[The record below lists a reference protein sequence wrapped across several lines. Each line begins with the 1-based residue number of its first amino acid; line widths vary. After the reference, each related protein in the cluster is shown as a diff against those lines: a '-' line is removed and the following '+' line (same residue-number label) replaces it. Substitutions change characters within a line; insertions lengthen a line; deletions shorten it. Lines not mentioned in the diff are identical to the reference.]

1 MLKNR
6 EDKYMDGVYEKIMS
20 IKGSDDYIE
29 IAKRWRYLSEN
40 IKKKPTDE
48 PIILPDM
55 LWVAKSGTGITSL
68 LKLTAEYLSKLDN
81 LMEFYGD
88 VRFFEFLL
96 SYCPPDRSFTEL
108 NRLMDEVHNAAGF
121 RSEFKGIIHINID
134 EWTRHYE
141 EKHFA
146 SFMEYLAAHSDNWLI
161 ILSVSSGNSELVH
174 NLNAF
179 LSMYLRLETVKI
191 ELPETK
197 ELFGYIERKLG
208 EYGLTLTDE
217 AKALLHKTIET
228 IRRNKYFDG
237 YKTLRLLCQDIVYD
251 VFSKEKVGSVT
262 LDAQA
267 LEKFASDGEYIKN
280 MIYKFERV
288 ARKIGFEQ

>member
-1 MLKNR
+1 
-6 EDKYMDGVYEKIMS
+6 
-20 IKGSDDYIE
+20 
-29 IAKRWRYLSEN
+29 
-40 IKKKPTDE
+40 
-48 PIILPDM
+48 
-55 LWVAKSGTGITSL
+55 
-68 LKLTAEYLSKLDN
+68 
-81 LMEFYGD
+81 
-88 VRFFEFLL
+88 
-96 SYCPPDRSFTEL
+96 
-108 NRLMDEVHNAAGF
+108 
-121 RSEFKGIIHINID
+121 
-134 EWTRHYE
+134 
-141 EKHFA
+141 
-146 SFMEYLAAHSDNWLI
+146 MEYLAAHSDNWLI
-161 ILSVSSGNSELVH
+161 ILTVSTGNSELVH

-208 EYGLTLTDE
+208 EYDLTLTDE
-217 AKALLHKTIET
+217 AKALLHKTIDT

-251 VFSKEKVGSVT
+251 VFSQEKVESVT

-267 LEKFASDGEYIKN
+267 LEKFASDGEYIRN

>member
-1 MLKNR
+1 
-6 EDKYMDGVYEKIMS
+6 MDATYEKIMS
-20 IKGSDDYIE
+20 MKGSEDYKE
-29 IAKRWRYLSEN
+29 IAKRWKYLSEN

-55 LWVAKSGTGITSL
+55 LWVAKSGTGITSM

-88 VRFFEFLL
+88 VKFFEFLL
-96 SYCPPDRSFTEL
+96 SYCPPDRNFTEL

-134 EWTRHYE
+134 EWIRHYE
-141 EKHFA
+141 EKHFI
-146 SFMEYLAAHSDNWLI
+146 SFMEYLSAHSDNWLI
-161 ILSVSSGNSELVH
+161 ILSVSSNNSELVH

-179 LSMYLRLETVKI
+179 LAMYLRLETIKI
-191 ELPETK
+191 ELPKTED
-197 ELFGYIERKLG
+197 LFGYIERKLG
-208 EYGLTLTDE
+208 EYGLTLTDD
-217 AKALLHKTIET
+217 AKALLHKTIEK
-228 IRRNKYFDG
+228 IRKNKYFDG

-251 VFSKEKVGSVT
+251 VFSKERVGGDM
-262 LDAQA
+262 LDAKD
-267 LEKFASDGEYIKN
+267 LEKYSSDSEYIKR
-280 MIYKFERV
+280 MIYNFERV

>member
-1 MLKNR
+1 
-6 EDKYMDGVYEKIMS
+6 MDGVYEKIMS
-20 IKGSDDYIE
+20 IKGSDDYRE

-88 VRFFEFLL
+88 VKFFEFLL
-96 SYCPPDRSFTEL
+96 SYCPPDHSFTEL

-134 EWTRHYE
+134 EWLRHYE
-141 EKHFA
+141 EKHFI
-146 SFMEYLAAHSDNWLI
+146 SFMEYLSAHSDNWLI
-161 ILSVSSGNSELVH
+161 ILSVSSANRELVH

-179 LSMYLRLETVKI
+179 LSMYLRIETIKI
-191 ELPETK
+191 ELPKTE

-208 EYGLTLTDE
+208 EYGLSLTDD
-217 AKALLHKTIET
+217 AKALLYKTIET

-251 VFSKEKVGSVT
+251 VFSKERVGGDT
-262 LDAQA
+262 LDANA
-267 LEKFASDGEYIKN
+267 IAKFASDGEYIKKMLYN
-280 MIYKFERV
+280 FERV